1 MHMTTM
7 KKWMA
12 LAALG
17 VAFSVP
23 VGAQKGGGSGGGG
36 KVTLVEYPA
45 EITFWSR
52 AADDVKSDGAVYKN
66 GVNGIKAVFQDKSDG
81 TGTKNFLLNMY
92 RSKGR
97 TLYFD
102 YTTGVATSCLDPD
115 AEPTGTIGD
124 RAAAFWILNIMTMP
138 VGSTIAKQG
147 AFSTAVGDFRFH
159 DVTKE
164 DPLKEYHCG
173 QLMVVTRVSRT
184 HWRVTTDVDPN
195 ITYYNTAN
203 LAVTPGSTVQL
214 DGYDG
219 AFRGNYR
226 MQFGADIV
234 CPTCK

>member
-1 MHMTTM
+1 MHLTTM

-23 VGAQKGGGSGGGG
+23 VGAQKGGGT

-52 AADDVKSDGAVYKN
+52 AEDGVKGDGAVYKN

-81 TGTKNFLLNMY
+81 TGTKNFLLNMS
-92 RSKGR
+92 RSRGR

-102 YTTGVATSCLDPD
+102 YTDEVATACD
-115 AEPTGTIGD
+115 ADAGSTGILGD
-124 RAAAFWILNIMTMP
+124 RTANFWILNIMSMP
-138 VGSTIAKQG
+138 LGSTIAKQG
-147 AFSTAVGDFRFH
+147 TFSTAVGEFRFH
-159 DVTKE
+159 DETRV
-164 DPLKEYHCG
+164 DPIEPYHCG
-173 QLMVVTRVSRT
+173 QLMVVTRMSQT
-184 HWRVTTDVDPN
+184 HWRVTTDVDSY
-195 ITYYNTAN
+195 TVYFNTAN
-203 LAVTPGSTVQL
+203 LMVTPGSTVQL
-214 DGYDG
+214 SGSDGT
-219 AFRGNYR
+219 FRGNYR